1 MKPKGQSDGSLLVAS
16 QRIFLRGD
24 LKEGEEEEVSDTD
37 TVGDVPEE
45 KNWMEEGAV
54 TKVKNQWFCGA

>member
-24 LKEGEEEEVSDTD
+24 LKEEEVSDTD
-37 TVGDVPEE
+37 TVGGVPEE
-45 KNWMEEGAV
+45 KNWMEGGAV
-54 TKVKNQWFCGA
+54 RKVKNQWFCGA